1 MGEGWRSRGEGMK
14 QRHVPI
20 RMCVVCRETS
30 VKRSLLRVVRTA
42 GEDPRVIFDKNG
54 KANGRG
60 AYVCAVKECIEKAVK
75 QKRFERS
82 LNVNSV
88 PDGLVA
94 ELLTVAVGSASSTN
108 APAMPASPDVET
120 V

>member
-1 MGEGWRSRGEGMK
+1 MK

-42 GEDPRVIFDKNG
+42 GEDPTVIFDKNG
-54 KANGRG
+54 KASGRG

-82 LNVNSV
+82 LNVSSV

-94 ELLTVAVGSASSTN
+94 ELLTAAAGSVSVPA
-108 APAMPASPDVET
+108 APDSPIVET

>member
-1 MGEGWRSRGEGMK
+1 MLKHSGLERMK

-42 GEDPRVIFDKNG
+42 GDDPKVVYDPSG

-60 AYVCAVKECIEKAVK
+60 AYVCAAKDCIEKAVK

-94 ELLTVAVGSASSTN
+94 DLLAELPVSQVSAPSG
-108 APAMPASPDVET
+108 APASNVS
-120 V
+120 

>member
-1 MGEGWRSRGEGMK
+1 MK

-42 GEDPRVIFDKNG
+42 AGDDPKVVFDQSG

-88 PDGLVA
+88 PDGLVT
-94 ELLTVAVGSASSTN
+94 ELLAAVPAVDAS
-108 APAMPASPDVET
+108 
-120 V
+120 